1 MSVVFRRKQ
10 RQRPQSDHCSCVFPY
25 YGVSGGVTV
34 SIYITAQHFH
44 IYMFNCCCCATCRHK
59 NMSFSAFTLTT
70 FLCCASWQ
78 TYQRIFT
85 WAAAE
90 QNTTHT
96 TLLSPFKANG
106 TQMSWLEGTATET
119 RFNSGTLCTTQNV
132 VNSESQ
138 KTFFKLKWT
147 VWETVRTLDVLRW
160 WTVWAA
166 GRPAPQTDSSTMSQH
181 GSLMQS
187 ASLKHV
193 DGTPLQL

>member
-1 MSVVFRRKQ
+1 MFS
-10 RQRPQSDHCSCVFPY
+10 SY

-34 SIYITAQHFH
+34 SIYITAQH

-70 FLCCASWQ
+70 FLRCASWQ
-78 TYQRIFT
+78 TCQRIFT

-96 TLLSPFKANG
+96 TLLSLFKANG

-132 VNSESQ
+132 VNSDSQ

-147 VWETVRTLDVLRW
+147 VWETVRSLWMCWQQQRGTGPR
-160 WTVWAA
+160 
-166 GRPAPQTDSSTMSQH
+166 SSLC
-181 GSLMQS
+181 SLLPS
-187 ASLKHV
+187 FNYSL
-193 DGTPLQL
+193 